1 MLFFIQ
7 LMINEYRDRSIDLN
21 HGGSLSRLP
30 KIRITELPPPP
41 PQIYPFRPL
50 KKSNYTDDLGRL
62 QTLTI
67 LRV

>member
-7 LMINEYRDRSIDLN
+7 LMINKYRDRSIDLN
-21 HGGSLSRLP
+21 RRGSLSRLP

-41 PQIYPFRPL
+41 QICPFRPL
-50 KKSNYTDDLGRL
+50 KKSNYTDDLGQL
-62 QTLTI
+62 QTLTF

>member
-21 HGGSLSRLP
+21 HRGSLSRLP
-30 KIRITELPPPP
+30 KIRITGLPPP
-41 PQIYPFRPL
+41 PQIYPFLPL
-50 KKSNYTDDLGRL
+50 KKSNYTDDLGQL